1 MLTRKAR
8 LLDSGMLAL
17 VGVSL
22 LLCAIVVTTFSALSD
37 RQRAT
42 AEAVREDALWAA
54 YQLDSETK
62 KLDGALRMFEK
73 DRTEAALADVRLR
86 YDILYSRAS
95 VLTAGHYKEK
105 FVGDGEL
112 GTLAEAARLG
122 IHVMA
127 VQVDALGPDLVQST
141 GLRSVQAQLEAVGR
155 VSERLLNATNLA
167 QSRIRV
173 TERAEL
179 KSVYGRL
186 ALAVSAL
193 VVSLAVVVGYLGMQL
208 RNIRIARSR
217 FEQLSI
223 ENAEVAKRAEAAAR
237 AKSIFLATM
246 SHEIRTPLNGI
257 IGSADL
263 LLDSELTPAQREK
276 LSVIDDCSDT
286 LLALIDDILDFSK
299 LDSGAVEFELE
310 PFELGDSMANVA
322 NVMGQRARAKDIQF
336 VVDAPEAMV
345 TTDPTRLRQILFNL
359 VGNAVK
365 FTDRGSVSL
374 TARLHRERGAL
385 RVEIADTGIGI
396 PDDARGR
403 LFQDFSQLEIT
414 INRRYGGTGLGL
426 AICHRLVSALGGSI
440 GVTPRDRGSLF
451 WFELPVAPIEAS
463 RRQSASVETV
473 RAKGRVRFSGRVLV
487 AEDNPINF
495 EVAREMLERVGLVVD
510 RASNGEM
517 AVRLAESTRFDL
529 VLMDMQM
536 PQMDGLEATRQLRGR
551 GLTHLPI
558 VGLTANAFASDRD
571 ACLAAGM
578 NAFVSKPIN
587 RAKLLAIIE
596 RWLQT
601 SSEADP
607 PEDDAAPRPGRWSE
621 QRTELIDEAVR
632 KELGAEV
639 GQELLDDLTGSFWRD
654 ATQMIGAAAKAIAE
668 GEKSVAIR
676 ELHTLKGVAGTLG
689 FPAVEAA
696 ARSAQS
702 AVEADDETDLAGLQS
717 ALLRTILALDAASD
731 PALTALAS

>member
-8 LLDSGMLAL
+8 LFDSGMLAL
-17 VGVSL
+17 VGVSV

-54 YQLDSETK
+54 YQIDSETK

-73 DRTEAALADVRLR
+73 DRTDTALADVRLR

-95 VLTAGHYKEK
+95 VLTGGHYAEK
-105 FVGDGEL
+105 FVSDGEL
-112 GTLAEAARLG
+112 GTLAEEARLG
-122 IHVMA
+122 IHTMA
-127 VQVDALGPDLVQST
+127 AQVDALGPASVESE
-141 GLRSVQAQLEAVGR
+141 GLRGVQAQLDAVGR

-173 TERAEL
+173 TERADL

-208 RNIRIARSR
+208 RHIRIARRR
-217 FEQLSI
+217 FERLSI

-263 LLDSELTPAQREK
+263 LLDSDLTPAQRET

-299 LDSGAVEFELE
+299 LDSGAVEFELKAV
-310 PFELGDSMANVA
+310 ELGDIMANVA
-322 NVMGQRARAKDIQF
+322 NVMGQRAKAKDIEF
-336 VVDAPEAMV
+336 VVDAPEARV

-365 FTDRGSVSL
+365 FTDSGSVRL

-396 PDDARGR
+396 SDEARGR
-403 LFQDFSQLEIT
+403 LFQDFSQLDIT

-426 AICHRLVSALGGSI
+426 AICHRLVAALGGSI
-440 GVTPRDRGSLF
+440 GVTAQDCGSLF
-451 WFELPVAPIEAS
+451 WFELPVVPIEAS
-463 RRQSASVETV
+463 RRQIASKTV
-473 RAKGRVRFSGRVLV
+473 STKGRVRFSGRVLV

-495 EVAREMLERVGLVVD
+495 EVVREMLERVGLAVD
-510 RASNGEM
+510 HAPNGEI
-517 AVRLAESTRFDL
+517 AVHLAGSTRYDL
-529 VLMDMQM
+529 ILMDMQM
-536 PQMDGLEATRQLRGR
+536 PQMDGLEATRRIRGR
-551 GLTHLPI
+551 GLMELPI

-578 NAFVSKPIN
+578 NAFVAKPIN
-587 RAKLLAIIE
+587 RAKLLPTIE

-601 SSEADP
+601 SNEADP
-607 PEDDAAPRPGRWSE
+607 REDDNTLRPGRLSK

-639 GQELLDDLTGSFWRD
+639 GKELLDDLTDSFWRD
-654 ATQMIGAAAKAIAE
+654 ATQMIGGAGRAIAE
-668 GEKSVAIR
+668 GERSVAIR

-689 FPAVEAA
+689 FPGVEAA

-702 AVEADDETDLAGLQS
+702 AVEADEATDLAGLQS
-717 ALLRTILALDAASD
+717 ALLRTILALDAAPD
-731 PALTALAS
+731 RELKALAS

>member
-8 LLDSGMLAL
+8 LFDSGMLAL
-17 VGVSL
+17 VGVSV

-54 YQLDSETK
+54 YQIDSETK

-73 DRTEAALADVRLR
+73 DRTETALADVRLR

-95 VLTAGHYKEK
+95 VLTGGHYAEK

-112 GTLAEAARLG
+112 GTLAEEARLG
-122 IHVMA
+122 IHTMA
-127 VQVDALGPDLVQST
+127 AQVDALGPAPVESE
-141 GLRSVQAQLEAVGR
+141 GLRGVQAQLDAVGR

-193 VVSLAVVVGYLGMQL
+193 VVSLAIVVGYLGMQL
-208 RNIRIARSR
+208 RLIRIARRR
-217 FEQLSI
+217 FERLSI
-223 ENAEVAKRAEAAAR
+223 ENAEIAKRAEAAAR

-263 LLDSELTPAQREK
+263 LLNSDLTPAQREK
-276 LSVIDDCSDT
+276 LSVIDNCSDT

-299 LDSGAVEFELE
+299 LDSGAVEFELKAV
-310 PFELGDSMANVA
+310 ELGDIMANVA
-322 NVMGQRARAKDIQF
+322 NVMGQRAKAKDIAF
-336 VVDAPEAMV
+336 VVDAPEARV

-365 FTDRGSVSL
+365 FTDSGSVRL

-396 PDDARGR
+396 SDEARGR
-403 LFQDFSQLEIT
+403 LFQDFSQLDIT

-426 AICHRLVSALGGSI
+426 AICHRLVAALGGSI
-440 GVTPRDRGSLF
+440 GVAAQDRGSLF
-451 WFELPVAPIEAS
+451 WFELPVVPIEPS
-463 RRQSASVETV
+463 RRQIMSDTV
-473 RAKGRVRFSGRVLV
+473 CTKGRVHFSGRVLV

-495 EVAREMLERVGLVVD
+495 EVVREMLERLGLAVD
-510 RASNGEM
+510 HAPNGEI
-517 AVRLAESTRFDL
+517 ALHLAGSTGYDL

-536 PQMDGLEATRQLRGR
+536 PQMDGLEATRRIRDR
-551 GLTHLPI
+551 GLTELPI

-571 ACLAAGM
+571 ACLTAGM
-578 NAFVSKPIN
+578 DAFVSKPIN
-587 RAKLLAIIE
+587 RAKLLPIIE
-596 RWLQT
+596 RWLKA
-601 SSEADP
+601 SSEADLR
-607 PEDDAAPRPGRWSE
+607 EKDGSRRLDLGSRRHL
-621 QRTELIDEAVR
+621 ELVDEGVR
-632 KELGAEV
+632 NELGAEV
-639 GQELLDDLTGSFWRD
+639 GQELLDDLTDSFWRD
-654 ATQMIGAAAKAIAE
+654 ATQMIAGAGKAIAA

-689 FPAVEAA
+689 FPGVESA

-702 AVEADDETDLAGLQS
+702 AVEADDGTDLALLQS
-717 ALLRTILALDAASD
+717 VLLRTILALDAATV
-731 PALTALAS
+731 PAVTAIAS